1 MTYIDIETVSR
12 FPDYESADVRTQ
24 ELFHQKMIME
34 PSIQS
39 VPMIDGLRDTR
50 EAISK
55 LYEQKAALF
64 AEFNQVVCV
73 SFGAVMPRKAQMDGS
88 VSDEYIALMSIINT
102 DEHQLLLDVAESLK
116 KSHSLCAH
124 YGKGF
129 DFPVLSRK
137 FIIHG
142 IPIPALLDN
151 SSKKPWEIPLVDT
164 ADLWKFGD
172 LRHSASLDLLTHCFG
187 LPSPKEG
194 MHGADVGRV
203 YHSEGESSLIKIARY
218 CEGDVRALINV
229 HRRINGQ
236 PAIL

>member
-1 MTYIDIETVSR
+1 MTYLDIETVSA
-12 FPDYESADVRTQ
+12 FPDFDSADERTQ
-24 ELFHQKMIME
+24 ELFHSKMKME
-34 PSIQS
+34 PALINAESTLETAA
-39 VPMIDGLRDTR
+39 V
-50 EAISK
+50 ISD
-55 LYEQKAALF
+55 LYSQKAALF
-64 AEFNQVVCV
+64 AEFNKIVCV
-73 SFGAVMPRKAQMDGS
+73 SFGTVMSTNSQFHAPPTGEHIVLK
-88 VSDEYIALMSIINT
+88 SITNN
-102 DEHQLLLDVAESLK
+102 DEHQLLLDVKASLE
-116 KSHSLCAH
+116 KSYSLCAH

-151 SSKKPWEIPLVDT
+151 SNKKPWEIPLVDT

-172 LRHSASLDLLTHCFG
+172 MRHSASLDLLTHCFG

-194 MHGADVGRV
+194 MHGADVGRL
-203 YHSEGESSLIKIARY
+203 YWSKEDDSTYILRKIAEY